1 MTARFILSLDCEGK
15 WGVADLLNAAF
26 HRDLSDAKLKTAY
39 RDIVV
44 LLDEFA
50 IPATFAFVGAFAQPT
65 AKFRELGDGLRDL
78 AATARD
84 YLGPALADID
94 HGSRQ
99 GWHGE
104 WAVDR
109 VATASTAH
117 EIALHGMTHVPW
129 TDVDDPFIRAEL
141 ALWRSMSGPV
151 RQSRTFVFPRNAIA
165 HLDRLTD
172 AGIEGYREARRPVS
186 RLHSLLSEFYPWPA
200 PDTDPKSRN
209 GMIAIPAGRFVNWQH
224 GPRQLVPHAL
234 SAARAARML
243 RSADR
248 DHGVVHYWL
257 HPENLASAPATIEV
271 LRDALRLVADLRDH
285 GGCKVMTQ
293 AQYCAERRASGRHVM
308 AHL

>member
-26 HRDLSDAKLKTAY
+26 HRDLSDERLRAAY
-39 RDIVV
+39 RDIVD

-50 IPATFAFVGAFAQPT
+50 ISATFAFVGAFAQPT
-65 AKFRELGDGLRDL
+65 AKFREIGDGLREL
-78 AATARD
+78 ATKAPD
-84 YLGPALADID
+84 YLGPALADLD

-104 WAVDR
+104 WAVDE
-109 VATASTAH
+109 VSSAVTTH

-129 TDVDDPFIRAEL
+129 ADVDDTFIRAEL
-141 ALWRSMSGPV
+141 ALWRSMSGHV
-151 RQSRTFVFPRNAIA
+151 QHSRTFVFPRNSIA
-165 HLDRLTD
+165 HLDRLAE
-172 AGIEGYREARRPVS
+172 AGIEGYREARPQVS
-186 RLHSLLSEFYPWPA
+186 RVRSLLSEFYPWPA
-200 PDTDPKSRN
+200 PDPDPERQH

-224 GPRQLVPHAL
+224 GPRRLVPRAL

-243 RSADR
+243 RSANR
-248 DHGVVHYWL
+248 DDGVVQYWL

-271 LRDALRLVADLRDH
+271 LRDVLRLVADLRDR

-293 AQYCAERRASGRHVM
+293 AQYCADRRESGRHVM
-308 AHL
+308 THL